1 MSPAAPEDAGR
12 RLLPRLLDEIA
23 QSDPHRVLYSIAKTQ
38 NPAGG
43 FQDIDAKTFARA
55 VNRCSWYIE
64 KSLGRGGRD
73 FPTLAYMGPQD
84 LVYPMLI
91 LACVKTGYKLLL
103 NSPRNTLE
111 AHLSLFEKTDCDVF
125 LRPPRFPLPVI
136 GQILATRKMRTL
148 EVPTMQHWFE
158 DRPGGEEPPY
168 PYTKT
173 FAEARLDP
181 LAVLH
186 TSGSTGL
193 PKPVVQTHGTYSP
206 VDAFGALHAQ
216 GHPPLFL
223 NSITGKRLYLSLP
236 LFHTAGLSI
245 LLGGSIYNRMTTVL
259 ASFPPSAE
267 VVNGVH
273 VHGNVQHSCL
283 APTTMVELARN
294 PEYLEN
300 LGQLEQVIY
309 GGGPCPQAVGDLIS
323 ARTRVLNCMGSTEA
337 GPFPVQP
344 CDREDWAYIRLS
356 PVLGH
361 EFRRVSDELYE
372 QVIVRDPE
380 LERYQGVFAT
390 FPDLQEWPM
399 RDLYSKHPTKADTW
413 LYQGRVDDIVVF
425 ATGEKLNPLSLEDA
439 IVAANPAVRGAL
451 VAGLARFQA
460 SLLVEAVAPPTDEA
474 EKGALL
480 DAIWPSVQAANKESP
495 SYGRIH
501 RNMIIFTSADKP
513 MLRAG
518 KGTVQRQATLDL
530 YAAEL
535 DALYKAVEALAGDPA
550 NRAPGGGITDGHDGV
565 EHAVKNIIAT
575 STDIDIKA
583 LPTDANLF
591 ELGLDS
597 LQVTLIARELNKFL
611 SARGRRPIVEA
622 RTVYSNPSI
631 EALIAVM
638 LDLAEGRSITKTEGA
653 EQKMRKLYDLHM
665 ADMPISAR
673 KAQPKP
679 LNNIVVLL
687 TGSTGSLGSYIL
699 DSLIS
704 DPRVSLVYCL
714 TRGLGGSERQRK
726 SQAEKGLQQLPD
738 KVKFIDADLPKSYFG
753 LSTAVY
759 KKLLSEVTDI
769 IHNAWQV
776 DFNLSI
782 DSFANQI
789 GIVRRF
795 VNFSAHSHYDTQLF
809 FVSSIAA
816 VGNWST
822 TTAAAAGQRPE
833 IIPEQIYEDWRVPQA
848 MGYGESKFVSERL
861 LDVAAREADIRSV
874 VCRVGQIAG
883 PTTAAG
889 VWPKQEWLPSLVAS
903 SKALGKLPESLGMM
917 EVIDWIPV
925 DVLGR
930 SIVELMANTNATRST
945 QTSGSGGGATVYHA
959 VNPQQTTWAQLLPT
973 VARHLEASSRAGIQI
988 VPLGEWVESLRAS
1001 ASQDPD
1007 VALNPSV
1014 KILDFYEGLLGKRPD
1029 TVRLDTENAVGT
1041 SPALRDL
1048 GPVSDQWMEN
1058 WLRQWGF

>member
-1 MSPAAPEDAGR
+1 MSAAAPEDAGR

-23 QSDPHRVLYSIAKTQ
+23 LSDPHRVLFSLTKTQ
-38 NPAGG
+38 DPADG

-64 KSLGRGGRD
+64 RSLGRGQD
-73 FPTLAYMGPQD
+73 FPTLTYMGPQD
-84 LVYPMLI
+84 LVYPLLV

-103 NSPRNTLE
+103 SSPRNTLE
-111 AHLSLFEKTDCDVF
+111 AHLSLFESTDCDVF
-125 LRPPRFPLPVI
+125 LLPPRFPLPII
-136 GQILATRKMRTL
+136 GQILAARKMRTL
-148 EVPTMQHWFE
+148 EVPTIQHWFE
-158 DRPGGEEPPY
+158 DRPRGEEEPPY

-181 LAVLH
+181 LVVMH

-193 PKPVVQTHGTYSP
+193 PKPIVQTHGTYSP
-206 VDAFGALHAQ
+206 IDAFGALDA
-216 GHPPLFL
+216 PSFVASTP
-223 NSITGKRLYLSLP
+223 GKRLYISFP
-236 LFHTAGLSI
+236 LFHAAGI
-245 LLGGSIYNRMTTVL
+245 GMALGGSIYGRFTMVL

-267 VVNGVH
+267 VVNAVH
-273 VHGNVQHSCL
+273 VHGNVQQSCL

-294 PEYLEN
+294 PEYLDN
-300 LGQLEQVIY
+300 LSRLELITY
-309 GGGPCPQAVGDLIS
+309 GGGPCPQAVGDQIS
-323 ARTRVLNCMGSTEA
+323 ARTRVLTAMGSTEA
-337 GPFPVQP
+337 GAFPVQP
-344 CDREDWAYIRLS
+344 CDREDWAYLRIS

-372 QVIVRDPE
+372 QVIVRDPA

-399 RDLYSKHPTKADTW
+399 RDLYSKHPTKPDTW
-413 LYQGRVDDIVVF
+413 LYRGRVDDIVVF
-425 ATGEKLNPLSLEDA
+425 ATGEKLNPLPLEGA
-439 IVAANPAVRGAL
+439 IAANPAVRGAL

-460 SLLVEAVAPPTDEA
+460 SLLVEAVAPPTNEA
-474 EKGALL
+474 EKEALL
-480 DAIWPSVQAANKESP
+480 DAIWPSVQAANKETP
-495 SYGRIH
+495 SHGRIH

-518 KGTVQRQATLDL
+518 KGTVQRRATLDL

-535 DALYKAVEALAGDPA
+535 DALYKAAEELAGGPA
-550 NRAPGGGITDGHDGV
+550 DRAADGGVTNSHDGV
-565 EHAVKNIIAT
+565 EDAVKSIIST
-575 STDIDIKA
+575 STDIDIQA

-591 ELGLDS
+591 ELGMDS
-597 LQVTLIARELNKFL
+597 LQVTLIARELNRVL
-611 SARGRRPIVEA
+611 SARGRPQVVEA
-622 RTVYSNPSI
+622 RTVYSNPSL
-631 EALIAVM
+631 EALMAVM
-638 LDLAEGRSITKTEGA
+638 LDLVEGRSIKKTEGS
-653 EQKMRKLYDLHM
+653 EQKMRKLYDLHT

-679 LNNIVVLL
+679 LDKFVVLL

-699 DSLIS
+699 DSLIN
-704 DPRVSLVYCL
+704 DPRVYLVYCL
-714 TRGLGGSERQRK
+714 TRGFGGSERQQK
-726 SQAEKGLQQLPD
+726 SQAERGLKPLPD
-738 KVKFIDADLPKSYFG
+738 KVKFLDADLPKSYFG

-759 KKLLSEVTDI
+759 RKLLSEVTDI

-776 DFNLSI
+776 DFNLSV

-789 GIVRRF
+789 GVVRRF

-809 FVSSIAA
+809 FVSSIGA
-816 VGNWST
+816 VGNWS
-822 TTAAAAGQRPE
+822 AASAARQRLE
-833 IIPEQIYEDWRVPQA
+833 TIPEKVYEDWRVPQA

-861 LDVAAREADIRSV
+861 LDAAAREADICTV

-889 VWPKQEWLPSLVAS
+889 MWPKQEWLPSLVAS

-917 EVIDWIPV
+917 KVIDWIPV

-930 SIVELMANTNATRST
+930 GIVELMANTNATRST
-945 QTSGSGGGATVYHA
+945 QASGGGTGAIVYHA
-959 VNPQQTTWAQLLPT
+959 VNPRQTTWAQLLPT
-973 VARHLEASSRAGIQI
+973 VARHLEAPETKIQI
-988 VPLGEWVESLRAS
+988 VPLEEWVEALRVS

-1007 VALNPSV
+1007 VARNPAV
-1014 KILDFYEGLLGKRPD
+1014 KILDFYEGLIGKGAD
-1029 TVRLDTENAVGT
+1029 MLRLDTKNAVGT
-1041 SPALRDL
+1041 SSALRDV
-1048 GPVSDQWMEN
+1048 GPVSDRWMEN